1 MVRAY
6 IKVNAGTIKRRSKW
20 ILFHLNGSQSL
31 ISLTNLVYRLS
42 QLRQRQLLAIS
53 CFWFQP
59 VTPIHPTQRFQFE
72 RWWDAF
78 CKPAFCKPIALC
90 KPSAGFMLALR
101 FMSTLCFQPYAF
113 SLRDDG
119 MLEERDAL
127 GGMVSRR
134 MVIFIFKK
142 RLISSSYNYNIR

>member
-1 MVRAY
+1 
-6 IKVNAGTIKRRSKW
+6 
-20 ILFHLNGSQSL
+20 
-31 ISLTNLVYRLS
+31 
-42 QLRQRQLLAIS
+42 
-53 CFWFQP
+53 
-59 VTPIHPTQRFQFE
+59 
-72 RWWDAF
+72 
-78 CKPAFCKPIALC
+78 
-90 KPSAGFMLALR
+90 MLALR